1 MKKAINNKIYDTNT
15 AINVGEWWNR
25 LPCNDLNF
33 CAETLYRKK
42 TGEFFLHGEG
52 GPMSKYV
59 VQIGNNEWSGGEK
72 IIPLSYEAAQ
82 KWAQEHLDGD
92 EYCKIFEIDDE
103 ENGEDVI
110 HLRISADAKKK
121 LDIIRAK
128 EGRSYRD
135 IIDQLIHDNL

>member
-1 MKKAINNKIYDTNT
+1 
-15 AINVGEWWNR
+15 
-25 LPCNDLNF
+25 
-33 CAETLYRKK
+33 
-42 TGEFFLHGEG
+42 
-52 GPMSKYV
+52 MSKYV

-82 KWAQEHLDGD
+82 KWAKEHLDGD

>member
-25 LPCNDLNF
+25 LPRNDLNF
-33 CAETLYRKK
+33 CTETLYRKK

-92 EYCKIFEIDDE
+92 EYSKIFEIDDD
-103 ENGEDVI
+103 ENREDVI

>member
-15 AINVGEWWNR
+15 AINVGEWWNK
-25 LPCNDLNF
+25 LPYNDLNF
-33 CAETLYRKK
+33 CSETLYRKK

-59 VQIGNNEWSGGEK
+59 VQIGNNEWGGGEK

-82 KWAQEHLDGD
+82 KWAEEHLDGD
-92 EYCKIFEIDDE
+92 EYAKIFEIDEDGE
-103 ENGEDVI
+103 ELI